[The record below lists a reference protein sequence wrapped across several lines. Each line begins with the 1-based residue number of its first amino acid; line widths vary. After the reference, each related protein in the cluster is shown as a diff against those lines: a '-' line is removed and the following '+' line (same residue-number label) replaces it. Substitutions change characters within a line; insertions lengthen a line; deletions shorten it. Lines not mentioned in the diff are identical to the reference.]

1 MTRQRCDEVF
11 NRATS
16 PPIPGPTSRLE
27 KDPADDYDGSHAIN
41 AVSLGCSFTLMP
53 SITPSAQ
60 RPLSVWELTSQI
72 KDLLEAA
79 FPEVWVAGEVS
90 NFARPQSGHCYLT
103 LKDDR
108 AQLRA
113 VMWRGVAVRM
123 RFDLHDGL
131 EVICRGRLDV
141 YAQRGSYQLIIEDIV
156 PQGMGALELALRQLR
171 EKLAREGLFD
181 PARKRPLPALVRRIA
196 VVTSPTGAAIR
207 DFLQVLARRWRGAD
221 VLIVPVRVQ
230 GEGAAAE
237 IAAAIETVNRLGA
250 EKGDSPHLCE
260 APFGP
265 FRQMGTV
272 PFFRPDCLVVTRG
285 GGSMEDLWAFNEE
298 PVVRAIAASRIPV
311 VSAIGHEIDV
321 TLADLAAD
329 VRALT
334 PSEAAELVA
343 PAAEEL
349 AAQLRQV
356 ERRLGVALRGRA
368 ESARARLDAIAR
380 HAAFRRPYQRV
391 FELARRLDE
400 WDARALR
407 AVRGLVRTARQQTD
421 TAAGRLES
429 LSPLAVLG
437 RGYSLTQRLADG
449 RVIRAAAELSP
460 GQQIST
466 RFARGQATSRVE
478 QVM

>member
-1 MTRQRCDEVF
+1 MSDYSLFT
-11 NRATS
+11 AG
-16 PPIPGPTSRLE
+16 PP
-27 KDPADDYDGSHAIN
+27 
-41 AVSLGCSFTLMP
+41 
-53 SITPSAQ
+53 AQ
-60 RPLSVWELTSQI
+60 RPLSVWELTAQI

-79 FPEVWVAGEVS
+79 FPAVWVEGEIS

-113 VMWRGVAVRM
+113 VIWRGAAARI

-131 EVICRGRLDV
+131 EVICRGHLDL
-141 YAQRGSYQLIIEDIV
+141 YAARGSYQLIIDEIV
-156 PQGMGALELALRQLR
+156 PRGMGALELALRQLR
-171 EKLAREGLFD
+171 EKLSKEGLFD
-181 PARKRPLPALVRRIA
+181 PARKRPLPPFVRRIA

-221 VLIVPVRVQ
+221 VLIVPTRVQ

-237 IAAAIETVNRLGA
+237 IAAAIETVNRLNERA
-250 EKGDSPHLCE
+250 KKGDSPHLCE

-272 PFFRPDCLVVTRG
+272 PFFCPVDCLVVTRG

-298 PVVRAIAASRIPV
+298 AVVRAIVASRIPV
-311 VSAIGHEIDV
+311 ISAVGHEIDV

-343 PAAEEL
+343 PASEDLLAE
-349 AAQLRQV
+349 LRQI
-356 ERRLGVALRGRA
+356 ERRLAGSLRSRV
-368 ESARARLDAIAR
+368 ESARSRLDALAR
-380 HAAFRRPYQRV
+380 HTAFRRPYQRA
-391 FELARRLDE
+391 FDLSRRLDE
-400 WDARALR
+400 LDARALR
-407 AVRGLVRTARQQTD
+407 AVRGLVRLARQQAD

-429 LSPLAVLG
+429 LNPLAVLG
-437 RGYSLTQRLADG
+437 RGYSLTQRTADG
-449 RVIRAAAELSP
+449 RVIRAASELAP
-460 GQQIST
+460 GEQIAT
-466 RFARGQATSRVE
+466 RFAQGRSISRVE
-478 QVM
+478 KIEPT

>member
-1 MTRQRCDEVF
+1 MF
-11 NRATS
+11 PAT
-16 PPIPGPTSRLE
+16 T
-27 KDPADDYDGSHAIN
+27 
-41 AVSLGCSFTLMP
+41 T
-53 SITPSAQ
+53 AQ

-79 FPEVWVAGEVS
+79 FPEVWVTGEVS

-108 AQLRA
+108 AQVRA
-113 VMWRGVAVRM
+113 VMWRGVAVRL

-141 YAQRGSYQLIIEDIV
+141 YAPRGSYQLIIEDIL
-156 PQGMGALELALRQLR
+156 PRGMGVLELALRQLR

-181 PARKRPLPALVRRIA
+181 PARKRPLPPQVRRIA
-196 VVTSPTGAAIR
+196 VITSPTGAAIH
-207 DFLQVLARRWRGAD
+207 DFLQVLGRRWRGAD
-221 VLIVPVRVQ
+221 VLVVPVRVQ

-237 IAAAIETVNRLGA
+237 IAAAIETVNRLDERRVGQ
-250 EKGDSPHLCE
+250 P
-260 APFGP
+260 
-265 FRQMGTV
+265 GT
-272 PFFRPDCLVVTRG
+272 RPIDCLVVTRG

-311 VSAIGHEIDV
+311 ISAVGHEIDV
-321 TLADLAAD
+321 TLSDLAAD

-349 AAQLRQV
+349 AAQLRQI
-356 ERRLGVALRGRA
+356 EQRLAAALRGRV
-368 ESARARLDAIAR
+368 ESARARLDAVAR
-380 HAAFRRPYQRV
+380 HTAFRRPYQLI

-400 WDARALR
+400 LDARTLR
-407 AVRGLVRTARQQTD
+407 AVRGRTRFARQQID
-421 TAAGRLES
+421 TLAGRLES

-437 RGYSLTQRLADG
+437 RGYSLTQRTADG
-449 RVIRAAAELSP
+449 QIIRSAAELSP
-460 GQQIST
+460 GAQITT
-466 RFARGQATSRVE
+466 RFAHGQAISRVD
-478 QVM
+478 QVL